1 MLTSKT
7 SKNTL
12 SKKKANGLLE
22 YMFLEKFEL
31 LGLSICLTSFKI
43 SHGRPFIPRL
53 SGLVANES
61 HFTNFIIFLQQHNY

>member
-31 LGLSICLTSFKI
+31 LGLSISLVLATVISGIYISFSQVNPGKNVEMTFHKSLTK
-43 SHGRPFIPRL
+43 G
-53 SGLVANES
+53 E
-61 HFTNFIIFLQQHNY
+61 

>member
-12 SKKKANGLLE
+12 SKKKANGLFE

-31 LGLSICLTSFKI
+31 LGLSISLILATVISGIYISFNQINPIENVEMTFHKSLTK
-43 SHGRPFIPRL
+43 G
-53 SGLVANES
+53 E
-61 HFTNFIIFLQQHNY
+61 